1 MFPWWNDFF
10 LDFKNTINQRRIIP
24 RFSGDCHEINEIATA
39 SWSKGQ
45 TARLSLKVP
54 KATSARSGWKIKII
68 FDKDITRIKVYG
80 GINEECDGKM
90 CTFTNAVTKTLN
102 KDENLRLGIKNS
114 DETTKINIVGIEFN
128 DEIICGS
135 PINLAIATSTTTPTT
150 STTTTTTTTMPTP
163 VTGKIF

>member
-1 MFPWWNDFF
+1 M
-10 LDFKNTINQRRIIP
+10 
-24 RFSGDCHEINEIATA
+24 
-39 SWSKGQ
+39 
-45 TARLSLKVP
+45 P
-54 KATSARSGWKIKII
+54 KATSEWKVKII

-90 CTFTNAVTKTLN
+90 CTFTNAVTKSLN

-135 PINLAIATSTTTPTT
+135 SINQATATTTTTPTT
-150 STTTTTTTTMPTP
+150 TTPTPTTTPATTTGMFDNHVPQ
-163 VTGKIF
+163 

>member
-1 MFPWWNDFF
+1 MKRFF

-24 RFSGDCHEINEIATA
+24 RFSGDCHEMNEIVTA

-45 TARLSLKVP
+45 NARLSIKVP
-54 KATSARSGWKIKII
+54 KATSEWKVKII

-90 CTFTNAVTKTLN
+90 CTFTNAVTKSLN

-135 PINLAIATSTTTPTT
+135 SINLATATTTTTPTT
-150 STTTTTTTTMPTP
+150 TTPTPTTTPATTTGMFDNHVPQ
-163 VTGKIF
+163 

>member
-1 MFPWWNDFF
+1 M
-10 LDFKNTINQRRIIP
+10 
-24 RFSGDCHEINEIATA
+24 
-39 SWSKGQ
+39 
-45 TARLSLKVP
+45 P
-54 KATSARSGWKIKII
+54 KATSEWKVKII

-90 CTFTNAVTKTLN
+90 CTFTNAVTKSLN

-135 PINLAIATSTTTPTT
+135 PINLAIATSTATPTT
-150 STTTTTTTTMPTP
+150 STTTTTTTPTP
-163 VTGKIF
+163 ATGITFLVFF